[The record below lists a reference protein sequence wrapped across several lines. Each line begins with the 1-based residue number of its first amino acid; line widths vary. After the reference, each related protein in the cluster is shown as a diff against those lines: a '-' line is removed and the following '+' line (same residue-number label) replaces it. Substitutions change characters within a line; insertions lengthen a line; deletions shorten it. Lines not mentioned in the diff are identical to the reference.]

1 MNDDENEK
9 ITETGPFM
17 KDCETN
23 VSVEETDIIRL
34 HASEVKILF
43 LKENDVE

>member
-9 ITETGPFM
+9 ITEMGPFV
-17 KDCETN
+17 KDCDSN

-34 HASEVKILF
+34 HASKVKILF
-43 LKENDVE
+43 LEENDVE